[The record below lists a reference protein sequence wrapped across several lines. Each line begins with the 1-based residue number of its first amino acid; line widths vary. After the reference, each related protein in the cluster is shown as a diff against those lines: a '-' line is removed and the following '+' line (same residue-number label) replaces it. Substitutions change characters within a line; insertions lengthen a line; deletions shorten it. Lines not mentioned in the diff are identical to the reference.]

1 MNAAAFSAHSTPS
14 KTIPIVETRRSS
26 SNPTAIAIAL
36 AAQHSAK
43 QDLAALAP
51 NSVHNPSESQ
61 SSFPVMH
68 AAPSE
73 GDRQSR
79 SSNGSPHRDQITT
92 QTISVCA
99 SAPADCCGC
108 RRGAWIS

>member
-1 MNAAAFSAHSTPS
+1 MNAAACSAHSTPD
-14 KTIPIVETRRSS
+14 KTIPNVEMRRSS
-26 SNPTAIAIAL
+26 SNPTALAIAL

-51 NSVHNPSESQ
+51 NGAHNPNESQ
-61 SSFPVMH
+61 SSLPVMH

-79 SSNGSPHRDQITT
+79 SSNGSPHRDLVTAHT
-92 QTISVCA
+92 RTPLA
-99 SAPADCCGC
+99 FA
-108 RRGAWIS
+108 